1 MLPFYYVLLDLDVLL
16 CSQPSRELPYFSSEG
31 TDSFVFVQL
40 S

>member
-1 MLPFYYVLLDLDVLL
+1 MLPFYYVLLDLYVLL
-16 CSQPSRELPYFSSEG
+16 CSQPPHELLNISSEG